1 MTRAAQHS
9 FLYEGRVTH
18 RRRTPVD
25 HAFSY
30 PVCMLLLDLD
40 ELPQVLAQHPLW
52 SWRRPAPGRI
62 RRADLVGDPRV
73 PVTDAVRDEVQRQ
86 TGARPAGPIRLLTT
100 PRTYGHAFNPV
111 SFYYCFGADGEQVEA
126 VLAEVT
132 NTPWGERHAY
142 VMDPAGGA
150 SEKLF
155 HVSPFMGMDHRYTWR
170 LTPPGDAIAITIA
183 SDRDGARVFDAA
195 LRLDRAPLD
204 RAALTRVLVRHPAAG
219 LVTLARIYGQA
230 LRLKLKG
237 APSFPHPDAGT
248 PEATR

>member
-1 MTRAAQHS
+1 MSTVAQDS
-9 FLYEGRVTH
+9 FVYEGSVTH

-30 PVCMLLLDLD
+30 PVCMLYLDLD
-40 ELPQVLAQHPLW
+40 ELPGALAQHPLW

-62 RRADLVGDPRV
+62 RRADLFGDPAV
-73 PVTDAVRDEVQRQ
+73 PVSDAVRDEVERQ
-86 TGARPAGPIRLLTT
+86 TGERPAGPIRLLTT

-111 SFYYCFGADGEQVEA
+111 SFYYCFGADGEHVEA

-142 VMDPAGGA
+142 VMDPTGGG

-170 LTPPGDAIAITIA
+170 LTPPGEAIAITIA
-183 SDRDGARVFDAA
+183 SDREGARVFDAG
-195 LRLDRAPLD
+195 LRLARTPLD

-219 LVTLARIYGQA
+219 LVTLARIYAQA

-237 APSFPHPDAGT
+237 APYFPHPDAGS

>member
-1 MTRAAQHS
+1 MSTVAQDS
-9 FLYEGRVTH
+9 FVYEGSVTH

-30 PVCMLLLDLD
+30 PVCMLYLDLD
-40 ELPQVLAQHPLW
+40 ELPSVLAQHPLW
-52 SWRRPAPGRI
+52 SWARPAPGRI
-62 RRADLVGDPRV
+62 RREDLIGDPQV
-73 PVTDAVRDEVQRQ
+73 PVADAVRDEVERQ
-86 TGARPAGPIRLLTT
+86 TGERPAGPIRLLTT

-111 SFYYCFGADGEQVEA
+111 SFYYCFDADGEQVAA
-126 VLAEVT
+126 VIAEVT

-142 VMDPAGGA
+142 VMDPAGGG

-170 LTPPGDAIAITIA
+170 LTPPGAAIAITIS
-183 SDRDGARVFDAA
+183 SDRAGARVFDAG
-195 LRLDRAPLD
+195 LRLERAPLD

-219 LVTLARIYGQA
+219 LVTLARIYTQA

-237 APSFPHPDAGT
+237 APYFPHPDAGH